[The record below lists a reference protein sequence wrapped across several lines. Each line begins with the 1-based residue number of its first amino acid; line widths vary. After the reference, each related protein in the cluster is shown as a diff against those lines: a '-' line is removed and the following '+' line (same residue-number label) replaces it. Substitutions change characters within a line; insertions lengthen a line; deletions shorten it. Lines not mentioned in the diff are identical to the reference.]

1 MKGKFIT
8 LEGPDGSGKST
19 IISLIG
25 DYMSKKG
32 IEFIV
37 TREPGGTQIGE
48 EIRAIILD
56 NANIN
61 MGPETEALL
70 YAAARSQHIHEK
82 ILPALNEGKIV
93 FSDRFVL
100 SSLAYQGVGRGLG
113 IDKVKSINDFGLRDV
128 YPDLIMFFDIDP
140 EQTLKRKT
148 ISMGGD
154 RLEQEGNEFHR
165 KVYDG
170 YMELLKKYPENVK
183 KIDASKS
190 VEEVLNQSIIEI
202 EKILF

>member
-19 IISLIG
+19 IIQLIS
-25 DYMSKKG
+25 DYMNKKG

-56 NANIN
+56 NSNVN
-61 MGPETEALL
+61 MGAETEALL

-100 SSLAYQGVGRGLG
+100 SSLAYQGVGRELG
-113 IDKVKSINDFGLRDV
+113 IERVKSINDFGLRDV
-128 YPDLIMFFDIDP
+128 YPDLILFFDIDP
-140 EQTLKRKT
+140 EVTLKRKT

-165 KVYDG
+165 RVYDG
-170 YMELLKKYPENVK
+170 YMDLIKKYPKNVK
-183 KIDASKS
+183 IIDANKS
-190 VEEVLNQSIIEI
+190 VEEVLNQSIVEI